1 MLVADLS
8 SADRCP
14 RVFQALSPGLA
25 HPTGGGRSDS
35 GYVVQQHV
43 AEWDSPSAQTPQLLK
58 PLAAGTHGLGP
69 GADPGP
75 FPEGLSIQDFLPTA
89 GEAEQPVPT
98 GVASVLEEALQTIG
112 SDLPPSAPSEVVGT
126 DPPGPQEYD
135 FRTILRPA
143 VVPLASPGSVQTVGG
158 GLSDEGPQL
167 WGDSVL
173 SPENTG
179 VPDRQ
184 VALPHPHLPGHKSPQ
199 EGRSQAMGQVLGHV
213 SEGSIPT
220 GGYVSGMA
228 PSRPRWNI
236 HGHVSD
242 ASIKVGENVWDVAP
256 SRPRWNVHGHVS
268 DASIKVGENVWDV
281 ASSRPRWNVHGHVS
295 DASIKVGENVW
306 DVAPSRPR
314 WNIHGHVS
322 ESHIVLG
329 ALSGEGQPNAARPCK
344 SPPDHVSQSG
354 LSLGAQ
360 SPVWEH
366 EPQLPAETA
375 SDGACAQ
382 VAGSGSGHARGPQAP
397 LSAVAGSGDLGDGN
411 PEEPGEWDP
420 TAVLSVVASVGPRG
434 VWAEEGQEVH
444 SLGDLGGATAQ

>member
-14 RVFQALSPGLA
+14 RVFQALFPRLA
-25 HPTGGGRSDS
+25 HPAGGGCSDS

-43 AEWDSPSAQTPQLLK
+43 AEWDSPSTQTPQLLK
-58 PLAAGTHGLGP
+58 PLAAGTHGSGP

-89 GEAEQPVPT
+89 GEAKQPVPT

-112 SDLPPSAPSEVVGT
+112 SDLPPSASSEVVGT
-126 DPPGPQEYD
+126 EPPGPQEYD

-158 GLSDEGPQL
+158 GLGDEGPQL

-184 VALPHPHLPGHKSPQ
+184 VALPHPHPPGHKSPQ

-213 SEGSIPT
+213 SEGSIPA

-236 HGHVSD
+236 
-242 ASIKVGENVWDVAP
+242 
-256 SRPRWNVHGHVS
+256 HGHVS

-306 DVAPSRPR
+306 DVAPARPR

-322 ESHIVLG
+322 ESHVVLG
-329 ALSGEGQPNAARPCK
+329 ALSGEGQPNAARPCE
-344 SPPDHVSQSG
+344 SPPDHGSQSG

-382 VAGSGSGHARGPQAP
+382 VAGSGSGHARGPQAL

-420 TAVLSVVASVGPRG
+420 TAVLSVVAPVGPRG
-434 VWAEEGQEVH
+434 VWAEEGQEVR